1 MSRRIPS
8 TSDSVPPR
16 IGPPREVSPRP
27 FWSVMIPTYN
37 RTRYL
42 EKTLRSV
49 LEEDPGPREM
59 QIEVVDDASTS
70 GDAEAMVWRI
80 GGGRVSFFRQ
90 AHNLGIMAN
99 WNSCVER
106 SVGRWVH
113 ILHNDDVVLPGF
125 YERLRNGL
133 IDRDDIGA
141 AFCRYALIDE
151 NDSWLGIS
159 ELERSTPGILQD
171 FIEKIGVTQKVQ
183 CAAITVR
190 RTVYEKLGGFRG
202 DLPHAGDWEM
212 WKRIAVSYPF
222 WYEPT
227 VLAAFRVHSRSYT
240 QVLIRS
246 GETIADVGR
255 CIAISHPLLPPDRAE
270 DISRQAREVLAD
282 KVLEHAFL
290 CARRLALASAVQ
302 HVWQGLRYS
311 GSLSLIKALLL
322 LPARTA
328 WRAVRQAYA
337 AVKKQFA

>member
-1 MSRRIPS
+1 
-8 TSDSVPPR
+8 
-16 IGPPREVSPRP
+16 
-27 FWSVMIPTYN
+27 
-37 RTRYL
+37 
-42 EKTLRSV
+42 
-49 LEEDPGPREM
+49 
-59 QIEVVDDASTS
+59 
-70 GDAEAMVWRI
+70 
-80 GGGRVSFFRQ
+80 
-90 AHNLGIMAN
+90 
-99 WNSCVER
+99 
-106 SVGRWVH
+106 
-113 ILHNDDVVLPGF
+113 VVLPGF